1 MPQDQAHY
9 PPQHAVSTGLRG
21 HCPRCGQG
29 RLFDGLLKVRPRCT
43 ACGLDYG
50 FADAGDGPAVFVM
63 LLVGFLVV
71 GFALWFEFTF
81 HPPVFLHVIVTL
93 PFAVIVCLGSL
104 RMLKGLLIALQYK
117 HNASEGRID
126 RE

>member
-1 MPQDQAHY
+1 MPHDHAQY
-9 PPQHAVSTGLRG
+9 PPQDAVSTGLRG
-21 HCPRCGQG
+21 ACPRCGQG
-29 RLFDGLLKVRPRCT
+29 RLFEGLLKVRPACT

-63 LLVGFLVV
+63 LILGFLVV

-81 HPPVFLHVIVTL
+81 HPSIWLHLVVTL

-104 RMLKGLLIALQYK
+104 RLLKGLLIALQYK

-126 RE
+126 RD

>member
-1 MPQDQAHY
+1 MPQDEAHY
-9 PPQHAVSTGLRG
+9 PPQDAVATGLCG
-21 HCPRCGQG
+21 HCPRCGNG

-43 ACGLDYG
+43 ACGLDYA

-81 HPPVFLHVIVTL
+81 HPPVWLHFFITL

-104 RMLKGLLIALQYK
+104 RALKGLLIALQYK